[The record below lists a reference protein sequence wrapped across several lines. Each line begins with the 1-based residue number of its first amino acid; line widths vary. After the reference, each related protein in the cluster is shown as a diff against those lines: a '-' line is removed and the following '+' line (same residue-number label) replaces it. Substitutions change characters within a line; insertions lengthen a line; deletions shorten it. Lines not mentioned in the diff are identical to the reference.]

1 MSKLNKALWVEILKV
16 KKSKIFWITITA
28 FSFITIVIALMMFIL
43 KNPELA
49 RNTGLLGEKAQIIG
63 EASWPSYFEIL
74 SQIIA
79 MGGLVGYGFIASWM
93 FGREFSDQ
101 TIEDILSLPTSRA
114 TIITAK
120 FIIMFFWSLLLSC
133 LVLVIGLI
141 AGKIVGLS
149 QWSLIIFS
157 EGTKLFIITSLMTI
171 GISTLVAFFA
181 SYGRG
186 YLPPMGFVISTIV
199 ISQFLAALGHGAYIP
214 WSIPALYSGA
224 AGPTQTNLEPISFV
238 IIIFTTLVGYIITI
252 KWWKTAEFS

>member
-1 MSKLNKALWVEILKV
+1 MNNLKAGLWCEIVKV
-16 KKSKIFWITITA
+16 KKSKIFWISIIA
-28 FSFITIVIALMMFIL
+28 FSFITVIIALMMFIL

-63 EASWPSYFEIL
+63 EASWPDYFEIL

-79 MGGLVGYGFIASWM
+79 MGGLVGYGFIASWI

-101 TIEDILSLPTSRA
+101 TIEDLLSLPTSR
-114 TIITAK
+114 TSIINSK
-120 FIIMFFWSLLLSC
+120 FIVMFLWSLLLSSI
-133 LVLVIGLI
+133 VLVIGLL
-141 AGKIVGLS
+141 AGQVVGLS
-149 QWSLIIFS
+149 NWSYAFFLKGIILFS
-157 EGTKLFIITSLMTI
+157 VTSLMTI

-181 SYGRG
+181 SFGRG
-186 YLPPMGFVISTIV
+186 YLPPMGFVISTLV
-199 ISQFLAALGHGAYIP
+199 FSQFLAALGHGSYIP

-238 IIIFTTLVGYIITI
+238 IIIFTSLVGYIITI

>member
-114 TIITAK
+114 T
-120 FIIMFFWSLLLSC
+120 M
-133 LVLVIGLI
+133 
-141 AGKIVGLS
+141 
-149 QWSLIIFS
+149 
-157 EGTKLFIITSLMTI
+157 
-171 GISTLVAFFA
+171 
-181 SYGRG
+181 
-186 YLPPMGFVISTIV
+186 
-199 ISQFLAALGHGAYIP
+199 
-214 WSIPALYSGA
+214 
-224 AGPTQTNLEPISFV
+224 
-238 IIIFTTLVGYIITI
+238 
-252 KWWKTAEFS
+252 

>member
-1 MSKLNKALWVEILKV
+1 MNNLKAALWVEILKV
-16 KKSKIFWITITA
+16 KKSKIFWITIIS
-28 FSFITIVIALMMFIL
+28 FSFITIIIALMMYIL

-49 RNTGLLGEKAQIIG
+49 RNTGLLSDKAQIIG
-63 EASWPSYFEIL
+63 EASWPAYFKIL

-101 TIEDILSLPTSRA
+101 TIEDLLSLPTSRT

-120 FIIMFFWSLLLSC
+120 FIVMFLWSLLLSG
-133 LVLVIGLI
+133 LVLIIGLI
-141 AGKIVGLS
+141 AGQIVELS
-149 QWSLIIFS
+149 DWSY
-157 EGTKLFIITSLMTI
+157 TLFLGETNLFTITSLMTI

-181 SYGRG
+181 SFGRG

-199 ISQFLAALGHGAYIP
+199 ISQFLAALGHGSYIP

-224 AGPTQTNLEPISFV
+224 AGPVQSNLEPISFI
-238 IIIFTTLVGYIITI
+238 IIIFATLIGYIITI
-252 KWWKTAEFS
+252 NWWETAEFS